1 MFFYQKLVCRFN
13 EEFFFWIAHKLTGK
27 LTERYSSFLMDI
39 LCLHRYNKK
48 QHLMDFP
55 IMNETYHK
63 VQFKRSTR
71 SGCLCFALKFISF
84 CLQKRAQVE
93 GRPITELLTG
103 VAEM

>member
-39 LCLHRYNKK
+39 SCLHRYNKK

-55 IMNETYHK
+55 IMNEAYHK
-63 VQFKRSTR
+63 FQFKRST
-71 SGCLCFALKFISF
+71 
-84 CLQKRAQVE
+84 
-93 GRPITELLTG
+93 
-103 VAEM
+103 

>member
-1 MFFYQKLVCRFN
+1 
-13 EEFFFWIAHKLTGK
+13 
-27 LTERYSSFLMDI
+27 
-39 LCLHRYNKK
+39 
-48 QHLMDFP
+48 
-55 IMNETYHK
+55 MNETYHK

-71 SGCLCFALKFISF
+71 SGFLCFALKFISF